1 MKVKNVSASIINL
14 RSKKGKDS
22 ILPLEIVTLKK
33 ENEEFA
39 KLLIADGKLKE
50 VATRK
55 PAATATTTDP

>member
-1 MKVKNVSASIINL
+1 MKVKNISASIVTL

-22 ILPLEIVTLKK
+22 LLPLETKTIKE
-33 ENEEFA
+33 ENEDFA

-55 PAATATTTDP
+55 APSKDL